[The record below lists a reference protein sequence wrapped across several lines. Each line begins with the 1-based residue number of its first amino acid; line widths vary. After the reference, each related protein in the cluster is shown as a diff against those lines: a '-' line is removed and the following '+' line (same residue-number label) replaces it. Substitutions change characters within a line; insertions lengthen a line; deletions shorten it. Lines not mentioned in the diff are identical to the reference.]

1 MAPRRDA
8 YQTAL
13 DLLSRRDHFRREL
26 VDKLRRK
33 GFPAD
38 EVEAAIARCQDLGLV
53 DDERVAERF
62 VEVRAATRGWGPNRL
77 AAELRKR
84 GVAPDDAERMARVS
98 SELGEEAMRTALRKI
113 EVRAPERWWQDS
125 QRRARMISSLIARGF
140 ETDAAISAVTEMAA
154 FRENTTDALD
164 DQ

>member
-1 MAPRRDA
+1 MAPPRDA

-13 DLLSRRDHFRREL
+13 DLLSRRDHFWREL
-26 VDKLRRK
+26 SDKLRRK
-33 GFPAD
+33 DFPAD
-38 EVEAAIARCQDLGLV
+38 EIEAAIARCQDLGLV
-53 DDERVAERF
+53 DDERVGERF

-84 GVAPDDAERMARVS
+84 GVPRDDAERMARVS
-98 SELGEEAMRTALRKI
+98 PEMGEEAMRTALKKL
-113 EVRAPERWWQDS
+113 EVRAPEKWWQDS

-140 ETDAAISAVTEMAA
+140 EADAAISAITEMAA
-154 FRENTTDALD
+154 SRENTADALD

>member
-1 MAPRRDA
+1 MASRRDA

-13 DLLSRRDHFRREL
+13 DLLSRRDHFWREL
-26 VDKLRRK
+26 SDKLRRK
-33 GFPAD
+33 DFPAD
-38 EVEAAIARCQDLGLV
+38 EIEAAIARCQDLGLV
-53 DDERVAERF
+53 DDERVGERF

-84 GVAPDDAERMARVS
+84 GVSRDDAVRMARVS
-98 SELGEEAMRTALRKI
+98 PEMGEEAMRTALRKL
-113 EVRAPERWWQDS
+113 EMRAPEKWWQDS

-140 ETDAAISAVTEMAA
+140 EADAAIFAITEMAA
-154 FRENTTDALD
+154 SRENTADALD

>member
-1 MAPRRDA
+1 MPPKRDA

-26 VDKLRRK
+26 SDKLRHRD
-33 GFPAD
+33 FPAD
-38 EVEAAIARCQDLGLV
+38 EIEVAIARCEDLGLV
-53 DDERVAERF
+53 DDERVAKRF

-77 AAELRKR
+77 AAELQKR
-84 GVAPDDAERMARVS
+84 GVPRDDAERMATVS
-98 SELGEEAMRTALRKI
+98 SELGEEAMRTALRKL

-125 QRRARMISSLIARGF
+125 QRRARMVSSLIARGF
-140 ETDAAISAVTEMAA
+140 AADVAISAVTEMSASQ
-154 FRENTTDALD
+154 ENTTDALD

>member
-1 MAPRRDA
+1 MPPKRDA

-26 VDKLRRK
+26 SDKLRHRD
-33 GFPAD
+33 FPAD
-38 EVEAAIARCQDLGLV
+38 EIEVAIARCEDLGLV
-53 DDERVAERF
+53 DDERVAKRF

-77 AAELRKR
+77 AAELQKR
-84 GVAPDDAERMARVS
+84 GVPRNDAERMARVS
-98 SELGEEAMRTALRKI
+98 SELGEEAMRTALRKL

-140 ETDAAISAVTEMAA
+140 AADVAISAVTEMSASQ
-154 FRENTTDALD
+154 ENTTDALD

>member
-1 MAPRRDA
+1 MTTRRDA

-13 DLLSRRDHFRREL
+13 DLLSRRDHFWREL
-26 VDKLRRK
+26 SDKLRRK

-38 EVEAAIARCQDLGLV
+38 EIEAAIARCQDLALV

-84 GVAPDDAERMARVS
+84 GVPRDDAQRMARVLP
-98 SELGEEAMRTALRKI
+98 EMADEAMRTALRKL
-113 EVRAPERWWQDS
+113 EVRAPERWWRDS

-140 ETDAAISAVTEMAA
+140 EADAAISAVTEMAA
-154 FRENTTDALD
+154 SRENTTDALD

>member
-1 MAPRRDA
+1 MAPPRDA

-13 DLLSRRDHFRREL
+13 DLLSRRDHFWREL
-26 VDKLRRK
+26 SDKLRRK
-33 GFPAD
+33 DFPAD
-38 EVEAAIARCQDLGLV
+38 EIEAAIARCQDLGLV
-53 DDERVAERF
+53 DDERVGERF

-77 AAELRKR
+77 AAELQKR
-84 GVAPDDAERMARVS
+84 GVPRNDAERLATVS
-98 SELGEEAMRTALRKI
+98 SELGEEAIRTALKKL

-140 ETDAAISAVTEMAA
+140 AADVAISAVTEMAA
-154 FRENTTDALD
+154 SRENTADALD

>member
-1 MAPRRDA
+1 MNRPRDA

-13 DLLSRRDHFRREL
+13 DLLSRRDHFWREL
-26 VDKLRRK
+26 SDKLRRK

-38 EVEAAIARCQDLGLV
+38 DVEAAIARCRDLSLG
-53 DDERVAERF
+53 DEERVGERF
-62 VEVRAATRGWGPNRL
+62 VEVRAVTRGWGPHRL

-84 GVAPDDAERMARVS
+84 GVPRDDAERMARVS
-98 SELGEEAMRTALRKI
+98 PEMAEEAMRTALRKL
-113 EVRAPERWWQDS
+113 EVRAPEKWWQDS

-140 ETDAAISAVTEMAA
+140 EADAAISAITEMAA
-154 FRENTTDALD
+154 SRENTADALD

>member
-13 DLLSRRDHFRREL
+13 DLLARRDHFRREL

-38 EVEAAIARCQDLGLV
+38 EIEAAVARCEDLNLV

-98 SELGEEAMRTALRKI
+98 SELGEEAMRTALRKL
-113 EVRAPERWWQDS
+113 EVRAPERWWRDS

>member
-1 MAPRRDA
+1 MAPPRDA

>member
-1 MAPRRDA
+1 MAPPRDA

-98 SELGEEAMRTALRKI
+98 SELGEKAMRTALRKI

>member
-1 MAPRRDA
+1 MAPPRDA

-98 SELGEEAMRTALRKI
+98 SELGEKAMRTALRKI

-140 ETDAAISAVTEMAA
+140 AADVAISAVTEMAA
-154 FRENTTDALD
+154 SRENTTDALD

>member
-13 DLLSRRDHFRREL
+13 DLLSRRDHFLREL
-26 VDKLRRK
+26 SDKLRRK

-38 EVEAAIARCQDLGLV
+38 EIDAAIARCQDIGLV

-62 VEVRAATRGWGPNRL
+62 VEVRAATRGWGPIRL

-84 GVAPDDAERMARVS
+84 GVPRDDAERMARVS
-98 SELGEEAMRTALRKI
+98 PEMAEEAMRTALRKL

-140 ETDAAISAVTEMAA
+140 EADAAISAVTEMAA
-154 FRENTTDALD
+154 SRENTADALD

>member
-1 MAPRRDA
+1 MPPKRDA

-84 GVAPDDAERMARVS
+84 GVAPDDAKRMARVS

>member
-1 MAPRRDA
+1 MAPPRDA

-140 ETDAAISAVTEMAA
+140 ETDAAISAVKEMAA

>member
-1 MAPRRDA
+1 MTPRRDA

-26 VDKLRRK
+26 SDKLRHRD
-33 GFPAD
+33 FPAD
-38 EVEAAIARCQDLGLV
+38 QIEEAVARCEALGLV
-53 DDERVAERF
+53 NDERVAERF

-84 GVAPDDAERMARVS
+84 GVPRDDAERMARVS
-98 SELGEEAMRTALRKI
+98 PEMAEEAMRTALRKL
-113 EVRAPERWWQDS
+113 EVRAPERWWRDS

-140 ETDAAISAVTEMAA
+140 AADVAISAVTEMAA
-154 FRENTTDALD
+154 SRENTADALD

>member
-1 MAPRRDA
+1 MPPKRDA

-13 DLLSRRDHFRREL
+13 DLLARRDHFRREL

>member
-1 MAPRRDA
+1 MAPPRDA

-38 EVEAAIARCQDLGLV
+38 QVEAAIARCQDLGLV

-84 GVAPDDAERMARVS
+84 GVAPDEAERMARVS
-98 SELGEEAMRTALRKI
+98 SELVEEAMRTALRKI

>member
-1 MAPRRDA
+1 MAPPRDA

-98 SELGEEAMRTALRKI
+98 SELGEEAMRTALRKL

>member
-1 MAPRRDA
+1 MRPKRDA

-26 VDKLRRK
+26 ADKLRRK

-140 ETDAAISAVTEMAA
+140 ETDAAISAVAEMAA

>member
-1 MAPRRDA
+1 MAPPRDA

-154 FRENTTDALD
+154 LRENTTDALD

>member
-1 MAPRRDA
+1 MRAPRDA

-13 DLLSRRDHFRREL
+13 DLLSRRDHFLREL

-84 GVAPDDAERMARVS
+84 GVPRDDAERMARVS
-98 SELGEEAMRTALRKI
+98 SELSEEAMRTALRKI